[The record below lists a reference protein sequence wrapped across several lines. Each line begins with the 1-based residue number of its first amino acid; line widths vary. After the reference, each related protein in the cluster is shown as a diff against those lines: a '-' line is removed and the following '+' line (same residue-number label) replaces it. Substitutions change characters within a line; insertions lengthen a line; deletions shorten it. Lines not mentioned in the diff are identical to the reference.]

1 MQVGQQAISI
11 MGEMGRAF
19 DGGYAEY
26 VLLPDRQVYPVKT
39 KLELESLIA
48 LPETYYTAFGSYLN
62 LKIEADDRVLVRAA
76 TSGVGIAFA
85 KLLKGQFP
93 KVYLAGS
100 SRSLVKE
107 EQLKEAGFDQV
118 ILDKVGV
125 LQTEEQFDKVLDLV
139 GPSAILDTFART
151 ADGGIICSCG
161 LLGGQWTIPDF
172 DPIEMLYRNLYLTTF
187 ASGNVSQDKLQ
198 ALVDFVERYQI
209 DVRPEKVFSIEQIQ
223 DAHAYL
229 ESSQSFG
236 KVIVKIEDKE

>member
-1 MQVGQQAISI
+1 MRTELV
-11 MGEMGRAF
+11 
-19 DGGYAEY
+19 
-26 VLLPDRQVYPVKT
+26 
-39 KLELESLIA
+39 LESLIA

-62 LKIEADDRVLVRAA
+62 LKIEEGDRVLVRAA

-93 KVYLAGS
+93 NVYLVGS
-100 SRSLVKE
+100 SRSLDKE

-118 ILDKVGV
+118 ILDKDGV

-139 GPSAILDTFART
+139 GPGAILDTFART
-151 ADGGIICSCG
+151 AEGGIICSCG
-161 LLGGQWTIPDF
+161 LLGGQWTIPNF

-198 ALVDFVERYQI
+198 ALVDFVEYYQV

-236 KVIVKIEDKE
+236 KVIVKIED

>member
-1 MQVGQQAISI
+1 MRTELV
-11 MGEMGRAF
+11 
-19 DGGYAEY
+19 
-26 VLLPDRQVYPVKT
+26 
-39 KLELESLIA
+39 LESLIA

-62 LKIEADDRVLVRAA
+62 LKIEEGDRVLVRAA

-93 KVYLAGS
+93 NVYLVGS
-100 SRSLVKE
+100 SRSLDKE

-118 ILDKVGV
+118 ILDKDGV

-139 GPSAILDTFART
+139 GPGAILDTFART
-151 ADGGIICSCG
+151 AEGGIICSCG
-161 LLGGQWTIPDF
+161 LLGGQWTIPNF

-198 ALVDFVERYQI
+198 ALVDFVEYYQV

>member
-1 MQVGQQAISI
+1 M
-11 MGEMGRAF
+11 R
-19 DGGYAEY
+19 
-26 VLLPDRQVYPVKT
+26 T
-39 KLELESLIA
+39 KLALESLIA

-62 LKIEADDRVLVRAA
+62 LKIEEGDRVLVRAA

-85 KLLKGQFP
+85 KLLKGQFSN
-93 KVYLAGS
+93 VYLVGS
-100 SRSLVKE
+100 SRSIAKE
-107 EQLKEAGFDQV
+107 EQLKEVGFDQV
-118 ILDKVGV
+118 ILDKDGV

-151 ADGGIICSCG
+151 ADGGMICSCG

-187 ASGNVSQDKLQ
+187 ASGNVSQNKLQ
-198 ALVDFVERYQI
+198 ALVDFVERYQV

-223 DAHAYL
+223 EAHAYL

-236 KVIVKIEDKE
+236 KVIVKIEEKE

>member
-1 MQVGQQAISI
+1 MN
-11 MGEMGRAF
+11 RF
-19 DGGYAEY
+19 
-26 VLLPDRQVYPVKT
+26 YPVRT
-39 KLELESLIA
+39 ELALESLIA

-62 LKIEADDRVLVRAA
+62 LKIEEGDRVLVRAA

-93 KVYLAGS
+93 NVYLTGS
-100 SRSLVKE
+100 SRSLGKE

-118 ILDKVGV
+118 ILDKDGI
-125 LQTEEQFDKVLDLV
+125 LKTEEQFDKVLDLV

-151 ADGGIICSCG
+151 ADGGMICSCG

-198 ALVDFVERYQI
+198 ALVDFVEYYQV

-236 KVIVKIEDKE
+236 KVIVINKEKK